1 MGKTIPYVHSSYAA
15 AAPIML
21 QDAKWMAILRH
32 LMPEAYADAR
42 SLLKNAEKVDAKQ
55 KIRHKNASPTS
66 TNKKP
71 PTDKKM
77 SLDPVQVM
85 RWAENNPVIAAF
97 GVCQNAI
104 RRKDRSFSKEII
116 DTNLDKGK
124 KQPSHN
130 VKLRR
135 EEQQLNHMAPTA
147 EILKQSDDSS
157 SFSSFSKSLPA
168 LEWDVFLDP
177 VLVKQVHKAIQH
189 VEKLNQAP
197 SWRNINDQTLMAANI
212 EVDRQV
218 SRLMSRLMLAHG
230 STTQLLTEAVGVA
243 RHYNFSSV
251 VEQAES
257 SRRAQQ
263 RRLKGDKFCPMIAAC
278 GSKSRYEDTTIDD
291 SFIFESPSR
300 DASIESIQ
308 YDDSSETV
316 QEGRSANSTLSGGI
330 FVERWLALFASALK
344 MGSRNEESYSTINS
358 EHFSDASLSR
368 SRHSE
373 SSLRRSRSFQLVSS
387 RFLRGSSNIDFDRL
401 DENQSVVMDSFVE
414 TQGKEHDIAP
424 QVCGLFLCLGMD
436 DPGSL
441 QADHG
446 KTTMAES
453 AKIIKKL
460 LGANLKIVMDLKS
473 RRVPPCVWARLIDN
487 LSSRGLQIEGV
498 GSFDVNELNSIGRF
512 TCTPM
517 TKILFLHSAGDLQR
531 ACHANLICRG
541 ATVYFNAGSLI
552 WSKPKLYDAGFKC
565 CTAGNNTL
573 FYPVYSDGRT
583 DFENPCPVSFQA
595 YAFTRDEIIKS
606 GEPIDCKATLE
617 DYQRHFDLNIGLY
630 IQECDIGRNTLDA
643 MVRFV
648 NGHCSI
654 FSLGLAWG
662 GINGRAISGVEGDG
676 FSNQRFVGRD
686 WDSDAEPTGQMQ
698 LLDES
703 EGDNFFENIINS
715 SCGRAN
721 SFYVT

>member
-257 SRRAQQ
+257 FRRAQQ

-300 DASIESIQ
+300 DASIESIR
-308 YDDSSETV
+308 Y
-316 QEGRSANSTLSGGI
+316 A
-330 FVERWLALFASALK
+330 
-344 MGSRNEESYSTINS
+344 
-358 EHFSDASLSR
+358 
-368 SRHSE
+368 E

-617 DYQRHFDLNIGLY
+617 DYQRLFDLNIGLY

-698 LLDES
+698 LLDEL
-703 EGDNFFENIINS
+703 
-715 SCGRAN
+715 
-721 SFYVT
+721 